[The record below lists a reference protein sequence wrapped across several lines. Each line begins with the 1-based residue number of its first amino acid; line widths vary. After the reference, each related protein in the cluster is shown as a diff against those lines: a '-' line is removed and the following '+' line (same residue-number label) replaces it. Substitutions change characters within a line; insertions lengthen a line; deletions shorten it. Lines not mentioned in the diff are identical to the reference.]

1 MFLTLE
7 TYFFIYEKMN
17 VKQKIIQAL
26 KNPDFPD
33 LHFLYSSEVLE
44 IAEEVLEDLLA
55 EEKQDFEQKLKTK
68 DEDITFE
75 TFQDFSLLDYFF
87 SLLEHYQ

>member
-1 MFLTLE
+1 MTKNIQEQVL
-7 TYFFIYEKMN
+7 
-17 VKQKIIQAL
+17 QAL

-33 LHFLYSSEVLE
+33 LKFLYSKEVLE
-44 IAEEVLEDLLA
+44 IAPEVLEELL
-55 EEKQDFEQKLKTK
+55 ESERQDFYKKLETP
-68 DEDITFE
+68 DGEISFE